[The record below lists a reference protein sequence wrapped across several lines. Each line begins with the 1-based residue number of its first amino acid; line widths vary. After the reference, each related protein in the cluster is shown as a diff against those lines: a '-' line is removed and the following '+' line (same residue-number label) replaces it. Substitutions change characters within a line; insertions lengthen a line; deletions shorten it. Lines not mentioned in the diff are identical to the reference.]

1 MNILCSNI
9 CDCVFEN
16 EDGNDQSNGSASA
29 SASAINVSEDD
40 TGENGLEWD
49 GLNLSSSMKQFFGF
63 GERNRNLAVVLE

>member
-29 SASAINVSEDD
+29 SASAINVGEDD
-40 TGENGLEWD
+40 TGENGLD
-49 GLNLSSSMKQFFGF
+49 LIGMD
-63 GERNRNLAVVLE
+63 